1 MIIPP
6 MLNTAIKAARR
17 AATIINRASFD
28 VSLLKVSKKS
38 HNDFVTE
45 VDKAAEDAIIDVLK
59 NAYPDHAILAEE
71 SGASD
76 NLHDENENVWII
88 DPLDGTTNFIHG
100 FPQYCVSIA
109 LQQRG
114 IITQAVVYDPTR
126 NDLFTASKGAGAYLN
141 EKRIRVGK
149 RDKIADA
156 LIGTGFPFRDLDGL
170 NEYVTMFKVMTEHSA
185 GLRRPGAAALDL
197 AYA

>member
-1 MIIPP
+1 
-6 MLNTAIKAARR
+6 
-17 AATIINRASFD
+17 TIINRASFD

-88 DPLDGTTNFIHG
+88 DPLDGTTN
-100 FPQYCVSIA
+100 
-109 LQQRG
+109 
-114 IITQAVVYDPTR
+114 
-126 NDLFTASKGAGAYLN
+126 
-141 EKRIRVGK
+141 
-149 RDKIADA
+149 
-156 LIGTGFPFRDLDGL
+156 
-170 NEYVTMFKVMTEHSA
+170 
-185 GLRRPGAAALDL
+185 
-197 AYA
+197 